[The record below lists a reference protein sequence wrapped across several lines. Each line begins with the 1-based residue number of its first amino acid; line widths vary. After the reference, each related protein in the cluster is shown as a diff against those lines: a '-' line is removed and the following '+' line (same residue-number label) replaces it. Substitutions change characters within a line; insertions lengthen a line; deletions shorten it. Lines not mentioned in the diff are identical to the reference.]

1 MKEYSQSEDVQLR
14 KRMILASQLNAI
26 LHEQLKDREAS
37 GGIITDKVI
46 EQLARHIVH
55 QKREQVVG
63 LSNDERAYSSRF
75 SFGQT

>member
-1 MKEYSQSEDVQLR
+1 VKEYSQSEDVQLP

-26 LHEQLKDREAS
+26 LH
-37 GGIITDKVI
+37 

-75 SFGQT
+75 SFGQTWLKPFKETLR